1 MENENKMIETLDEN
15 GNLVPF
21 ELLDLFEF
29 EKKEYAILLPVEEDN
44 GKDDVD
50 AVLVRLIKVNG
61 SYTFELIEDE
71 TEFQMV
77 SDYLDS
83 LEVEEE

>member
-1 MENENKMIETLDEN
+1 MENESKMIETLDEN